1 LLVRAEAVN
10 RGLRRLSLPG
20 TLSSM
25 NFALTSSLGTTNAAT
40 TSALGLVALLLAL
53 GLSGCNRGEGEGTTA
68 VETSEGEGRACGSRG
83 MEPCGEGEFCHFE
96 LEAECG
102 ATDRPGRCEAIPM
115 VCTRE
120 YRPVCGCDGRTYP
133 NTCGALSGGTS
144 VAREGACAEE
154 PGEQAAGGCV
164 RDGCGG
170 ELCRGPEQE
179 SMASICVVRPE
190 HACYREAPCER
201 QADGACGFTPSA
213 ELSACLASPPSL

>member
-1 LLVRAEAVN
+1 MNV
-10 RGLRRLSLPG
+10 SHTP
-20 TLSSM
+20 SSC
-25 NFALTSSLGTTNAAT
+25 FT
-40 TSALGLVALLLAL
+40 TSASPSRVGLAGLLLAL
-53 GLSGCNRGEGEGTTA
+53 ALSGCHRGEGEGTTT
-68 VETSEGEGRACGSRG
+68 EQTSSGDARACGSRG

-96 LEAECG
+96 LEAQCG
-102 ATDRPGRCEAIPM
+102 STDRPGVCEPIPTI
-115 VCTRE
+115 CTRE

-133 NTCGALSGGTS
+133 NPCGALAGGTS

-154 PGEQAAGGCV
+154 PGEQAASDCV

-201 QADGACGFTPSA
+201 QPDGACGFTPSA
-213 ELSACLASPPSL
+213 ELSACLANPPSL